1 MQRSQR
7 PPAVAL
13 LRTSAL
19 ALAALAL
26 TACGQSTAP
35 SASSSSSSPQ
45 RPELRPI
52 SQSPLRVAGTGFRS
66 GEKVRLVADAPH
78 KQVKHTR
85 ADSSGSF
92 RTTFPELSGCGSIT
106 ITATG
111 SKGSRAEFN
120 FSQIAC

>member
-7 PPAVAL
+7 PSAVAL
-13 LRTSAL
+13 LRTGAL

-26 TACGQSTAP
+26 TACGQSAAP
-35 SASSSSSSPQ
+35 SASSTSPQ
-45 RPELRPI
+45 RPELRPT
-52 SQSPLRVAGTGFRS
+52 SQSPLRVAGTGFRP

-78 KQVKHTR
+78 KQVKNAR

-92 RTTFPELSGCGSIT
+92 TAAFPGLSCGSIT
-106 ITATG
+106 VTATG